1 MYGKPDCKR
10 RRDNQADRKGKHGT
24 LMVPKRRLV
33 GGFRLFVE
41 QRRNE
46 QHKEQFRVEC
56 NSNLRG
62 GEQCDEKAQANLYE
76 RR

>member
-10 RRDNQADRKGKHGT
+10 RRDNQADRKGKHRA

-41 QRRNE
+41 QRCNE

-76 RR
+76 R

>member
-1 MYGKPDCKR
+1 
-10 RRDNQADRKGKHGT
+10 
-24 LMVPKRRLV
+24 MVPKRRLV
-33 GGFRLFVE
+33 GRFRLFIE

-46 QHKEQFRVEC
+46 EHKEQFRIEC

-62 GEQCDEKAQANLYE
+62 GEQCNKKTQANLYK

>member
-10 RRDNQADRKGKHGT
+10 CRDNQADRKGKHGA

-76 RR
+76 R